1 MSGLMT
7 KVLTLIIAKS
17 ETKSILK
24 LSNINFELDRK
35 DQILFKMVKKL

>member
-1 MSGLMT
+1 MSGLVT

-24 LSNINFELDRK
+24 LSNI
-35 DQILFKMVKKL
+35 KL